1 MGWATFNSEVGNFH
15 LRWKVMGSDS
25 DASKWLFLKME
36 SGHLGNRELEK
47 YHCEQQVIII
57 IIAVMKWFLCDTYWN

>member
-1 MGWATFNSEVGNFH
+1 MAVY
-15 LRWKVMGSDS
+15 LQ
-25 DASKWLFLKME
+25 LPLKME

-57 IIAVMKWFLCDTYWN
+57 IIIAIMKWFLCDRY

>member
-1 MGWATFNSEVGNFH
+1 
-15 LRWKVMGSDS
+15 
-25 DASKWLFLKME
+25 ME

-57 IIAVMKWFLCDTYWN
+57 IIIIAIMKWFLCDRYWN